1 MTARKTFKRASA
13 ERRES
18 SWHRKAGRQRQGF
31 PGWGLQESTRNNRG
45 LQRDFPLERTG
56 EPREQKSQWKGL
68 REPLAVSNPWNF
80 KDVPLQHPEVSSAQ
94 QGSGNWDGLH
104 FLLGSCA
111 SRHTLASAQTR
122 GFSALLRWMGW
133 AFYSAGNDVWQES
146 FEVRPSKANE
156 KIYYSANSLGQR
168 TWLLG
173 SLYSW
178 VLASR
183 KTRWRADSA
192 ACSPRAEQEDTHK
205 IPQKNENTRQTQ
217 RSV

>member
-18 SWHRKAGRQRQGF
+18 FWHRKAGRQRRGF
-31 PGWGLQESTRNNRG
+31 PGWRLQESTRNNRG
-45 LQRDFPLERTG
+45 LQKEFPLERTG

-80 KDVPLQHPEVSSAQ
+80 KDAPLQHPEVSSAQ
-94 QGSGNWDGLH
+94 QGSGNWDGLYFFSRIMRESAH
-104 FLLGSCA
+104 VGVCPNAGFLS
-111 SRHTLASAQTR
+111 TR
-122 GFSALLRWMGW
+122 TMDGMGFS
-133 AFYSAGNDVWQES
+133 FTGNDVWQES

-168 TWLLG
+168 TRLPG
-173 SLYSW
+173 S
-178 VLASR
+178 VLTSR

-192 ACSPRAEQEDTHK
+192 AC
-205 IPQKNENTRQTQ
+205 
-217 RSV
+217 RSKG